1 MAFYS
6 KNSILLLLPLPPSK
20 RCSLAKVAMGSF
32 GILRCRWFADFVLPS
47 VQPFSRSCS
56 DLMLITRRIV
66 KVYGH
71 GL

>member
-6 KNSILLLLPLPPSK
+6 KNSVLLLLPLPLSQ
-20 RCSLAKVAMGSF
+20 RYSLAKVVMVSF
-32 GILRCRWFADFVLPS
+32 GILRYRWFADFVLPS

-56 DLMLITRRIV
+56 EIMIITRRIV